1 MNANEISSKA
11 SVRLRRIKIVSRR
24 FRECVRAWLAIIIG
38 QLCPYMYLPL
48 FHKKAPYSYSI
59 RTLMIYFLMIVLT
72 GFWYGKLAQ
81 LFHFYERGLIF
92 HPATIRCI
100 KILGYFCVINWIFI
114 FAHKWLEHSAVHH
127 PPPLPGV
134 VVVESTLNFGFFTFS
149 FAGIN
154 LGMLLAGMVIV
165 VIAWIM
171 DEGRKIQEE
180 QELTV

>member
-11 SVRLRRIKIVSRR
+11 SVRLRRIKIVSRI
-24 FRECVRAWLAIIIG
+24 VRYFFLALLASMIG
-38 QLCPYMYLPL
+38 QLCFHLMLPL
-48 FHKKAPYSYSI
+48 FHTETRYSYSI
-59 RTLMIYFLMIVLT
+59 RGLLIIFPVIALT

>member
-11 SVRLRRIKIVSRR
+11 SVRLRRIKIVSRS
-24 FRECVRAWLAIIIG
+24 VRYFFLALLASMIG
-38 QLCPYMYLPL
+38 QLC
-48 FHKKAPYSYSI
+48 FHLMRRWFHTETRYSYSI
-59 RTLMIYFLMIVLT
+59 RDLLINFSMIALT

-114 FAHKWLEHSAVHH
+114 FAHKCLEHSAVHH
-127 PPPLPGV
+127 PPLPGV
-134 VVVESTLNFGFFTFS
+134 IMVESTLNFGFFTFS